1 MTAAATLARAGAP
14 PPALAASAPAG
25 EAAFYARREADGA
38 MTLNAMVEG
47 IHCGGCVAKIE
58 RALGQHPAVVSA
70 RVNLSTRRLALRWN
84 GAAELAEALAA
95 RVNALGFKFVP
106 YDPARLAAGDRAAES
121 RLLRALAVAG
131 FAAANVMLMSVA
143 IWAGRVEGME
153 PATRDMLH
161 WFSALIALP
170 ALIYSARP
178 FVHSAWGALR
188 RRSVN
193 MDVPIAVG
201 VALTAGMSLFETI
214 NGADHAYFDSAVSLV
229 FFLLLGRYLDLRARG
244 QARSAAERLLALN
257 ARSVTVVGRDGAAAS
272 VPAERV
278 TPGAVVLVA
287 SGERIGVDGTI
298 ADGRSE
304 VDTSLI
310 TGESVPAPV
319 KPGDLVY
326 AGAVNLGPALR
337 VTARAAGENT
347 LLAEIVRLMEAAEQK
362 KSRYIALADRVS
374 RLYAPVV
381 HLMALATFAG
391 WWLLMGETWQHSLVY
406 AIAVLIV
413 TCPCAL
419 GLAVPAVQV
428 IATGRLMRRGILLKS
443 GTALE
448 RLATA
453 DTVVFDK
460 TGTLTLGRPALAD
473 ADTFDAETLRLAAG
487 MARNS
492 AHPLAR
498 ALAQAAPDAPALD
511 GTREI
516 AGCGLAWPRPGGE
529 IRLGSRAWCGID
541 EDAAL
546 EGDERASA
554 MEMWLARPGLAP
566 VRFAFADAPRPDAAG
581 VIGALKRRG
590 YAVKLVSGDRAP
602 AVAAVAEAL
611 GIDDWRARVTPADK
625 TAFLA
630 GLAREGRRVLM
641 VGDGLNDAPALA
653 AAHVSVSP
661 SSAADISQTAA
672 DAVFQGERLG
682 AVLELIDTARAARRL
697 VRENI
702 GAAIV
707 YNFVAVPIAVL
718 GVLTPFLAAI
728 AMSGSSLAVVGNAL
742 RLARRRSSW
751 T

>member
-1 MTAAATLARAGAP
+1 MGSVAVLPPAAAAAP
-14 PPALAASAPAG
+14 PPPTPAG
-25 EAAFYARREADGA
+25 DAAFYARREADGA
-38 MTLNAMVEG
+38 TTLHAMVEG
-47 IHCGGCVAKIE
+47 IHCGGCVARIE
-58 RALGQHPAVVSA
+58 KALGQHPAVVSA
-70 RVNLSTRRLALRWN
+70 RVNLSTRRLALRWT
-84 GAAELAEALAA
+84 GAAELAETLAA
-95 RVNALGFKFVP
+95 KVSALGFKLVP
-106 YDPARLAAGDRAAES
+106 YDPARLAAGDKAGEG

-131 FAAANVMLMSVA
+131 FGMANVMLMSVA

-170 ALIYSARP
+170 VLIYAARP
-178 FVHSAWGALR
+178 FVHSAWGALK

-201 VALTAGMSLFETI
+201 VTLTAGMSLFETI
-214 NGADHAYFDSAVSLV
+214 NSSDHAYFDSAVALV

-244 QARSAAERLLALN
+244 QARSAAERLLTLN
-257 ARSVTVVGRDGAAAS
+257 ARSVTVVDKAGAVRS
-272 VPAERV
+272 MPAERV
-278 TPGAVVLVA
+278 APGATVLVA
-287 SGERIGVDGTI
+287 AGERIGVDGTI

-337 VTARAAGENT
+337 ITARAAGENT

-381 HLMALATFAG
+381 HLMALVTFAG
-391 WWLLMGETWQHSLVY
+391 WWLLAGETWQHSLVN

-460 TGTLTLGRPALAD
+460 TGTLTLGKPVLAD
-473 ADTFDAETLRLAAG
+473 AGAIDPEALRLAAG
-487 MARNS
+487 MARS
-492 AHPLAR
+492 STHPLAR
-498 ALAQAAPDAPALD
+498 ALAQSASVAPLIE

-516 AGCGLAWPRPGGE
+516 AGRGLSLLRPEGE
-529 IRLGSRAWCGID
+529 IRLGSRAWCGIS
-541 EDAAL
+541 EDH
-546 EGDERASA
+546 GDAG
-554 MEMWLARPGLAP
+554 MELWLARPGREPL
-566 VRFAFADAPRPDAAG
+566 RFAFADAPRSDAAA
-581 VIGALKRRG
+581 VIAALKQRG
-590 YAVKLVSGDRAP
+590 YGVALISGDRAP
-602 AVAAVAEAL
+602 AVQSIAHAL
-611 GIDDWRARVTPADK
+611 GIGDCHARMTPADK

-630 GLAREGRRVLM
+630 ALAREGKRVLM

-653 AAHVSVSP
+653 AAHVSISP

-672 DAVFQGERLG
+672 DAVFQGEKLG
-682 AVLELIDTARAARRL
+682 AVVELIDTAAASRRL
-697 VRENI
+697 VRQNI
-702 GAAIV
+702 AASIA
-707 YNFVAVPIAVL
+707 YNFVAVPVAIL
-718 GVLTPFLAAI
+718 GLLTPFLAAI

-742 RLARRRSSW
+742 RLARRRSRW

>member
-1 MTAAATLARAGAP
+1 MMTATAATLPRAAALAAAAT
-14 PPALAASAPAG
+14 APAG
-25 EAAFYARREADGA
+25 DAAFYARREADGT
-38 MTLNAMVEG
+38 MTIHAMVEG
-47 IHCGGCVAKIE
+47 VHCGGCVAKIE
-58 RALGQHPAVVSA
+58 RALGRHPAVVSA
-70 RVNLSTRRLALRWN
+70 RVNLSTRRLALRWI
-84 GAAELAEALAA
+84 GAAELAETLSAK
-95 RVNALGFKFVP
+95 VNGLGFKLVP
-106 YDPARLAAGDRAAES
+106 YDPARLAAGDKAAES
-121 RLLRALAVAG
+121 KLLRALAVAG
-131 FAAANVMLMSVA
+131 FAMANVMLMSIA

-153 PATRDMLH
+153 PSTRDMLH

-170 ALIYSARP
+170 ALIYAARP
-178 FVHSAWGALR
+178 FVQSAWGALKR
-188 RRSVN
+188 GSVN

-201 VALTAGMSLFETI
+201 VTLTASVSLFETI

-244 QARSAAERLLALN
+244 QAHSAAERLLALN
-257 ARSVTVVGRDGAAAS
+257 ARSVTLIGNDGATAS

-278 TPGAVVLVA
+278 APGTLVLVA
-287 SGERIGVDGTI
+287 SGERIGVDGAI
-298 ADGRSE
+298 VEGRSE

-337 VTARAAGENT
+337 VTARAAGGNT
-347 LLAEIVRLMEAAEQK
+347 LLAEIVRFMEAAEQK

-391 WWLLMGETWQHSLVY
+391 WWLLMGETWQHSLVH

-473 ADTFDAETLRLAAG
+473 AAKIDPEALRLAAG

-498 ALAQAAPDAPALD
+498 ALARATLGPVIEH
-511 GTREI
+511 TREV
-516 AGCGLAWPRPGGE
+516 AGCGLSLLRPEGE

-541 EDAAL
+541 EEDVDIADD
-546 EGDERASA
+546 DEAP
-554 MEMWLARPGLAP
+554 MELWLARPGLKP
-566 VRFAFADAPRPDAAG
+566 VHFAFADAPRPDAAK
-581 VIGALKRRG
+581 VIAALKRRG
-590 YAVKLVSGDRAP
+590 YGVKLISGDRAP
-602 AVAAVAEAL
+602 AVASVAHAL
-611 GIDDWRARVTPADK
+611 GIAEWRARVTPAEK
-625 TAFLA
+625 TAFLGA
-630 GLAREGRRVLM
+630 LAREGKKLLM

-661 SSAADISQTAA
+661 SSAADITQTAA

-682 AVLELIDTARAARRL
+682 AVMELLETAGTARRL

-707 YNFVAVPIAVL
+707 YNFLAVPIAVL
-718 GVLTPFLAAI
+718 GLLTPFLAAI

-742 RLARRRSSW
+742 RLARRRES
-751 T
+751 

>member
-1 MTAAATLARAGAP
+1 MNGSGAS
-14 PPALAASAPAG
+14 ALILPASAPARSAEPAG
-25 EAAFYARREADGA
+25 DAAFYARREADGA
-38 MTLNAMVEG
+38 LTLHAMVEG

-58 RALGQHPAVVSA
+58 RALAAHPAVISA
-70 RVNLSTRRLALRWN
+70 RVNLSTRRLALRWR
-84 GAAELAEALAA
+84 GAADLAA
-95 RVNALGFKFVP
+95 ALVAKVDALGFKAVP
-106 YDPARLAAGDRAAES
+106 YDPARLARADRAAETT
-121 RLLRALAVAG
+121 LLRALAVAG
-131 FAAANVMLMSVA
+131 FAAANVMLLSVA

-161 WFSALIALP
+161 WFSAMIALP
-170 ALIYSARP
+170 ALIYAVRP
-178 FVHSAWGALR
+178 FVHSAWRALR
-188 RRSVN
+188 RGGVN

-201 VALTAGMSLFETI
+201 VTLTAGMSLFETF
-214 NGADHAYFDSAVSLV
+214 NGAEHAYFDSAVSLV

-257 ARSVTVVGRDGAAAS
+257 ARSVTLIEGNGATSTVA
-272 VPAERV
+272 AERV
-278 TPGAVVLVA
+278 APGSIVLVA
-287 SGERIGVDGTI
+287 PGERIGIDGVV
-298 ADGRSE
+298 ALGQSD

-319 KPGDLVY
+319 KPGDAVY
-326 AGAVNLGPALR
+326 AGAINLGAPLR

-347 LLAEIVRLMEAAEQK
+347 LLAEIVRLMEAAEQR

-381 HLMALATFAG
+381 HLMALLTFAG
-391 WWLLMGETWQHSLVY
+391 WWLAMGAPWQDSLVN

-448 RLATA
+448 RLAVV

-460 TGTLTLGRPALAD
+460 TGTLTLGKPALAD
-473 ADTFDAETLRLAAG
+473 AAAIAPDALRLAAG

-498 ALAQAAPDAPALD
+498 ALVQAADMPALE
-511 GTREI
+511 GVREI
-516 AGCGLAWPRPGGE
+516 SGAGLSLLMPEGE
-529 IRLGSRAWCGID
+529 VRLGSRAWCGVA
-541 EDAAL
+541 E
-546 EGDERASA
+546 DEREGA
-554 MEMWLARPGLAP
+554 MELWLTRPGRAP
-566 VRFAFADAPRPDAAG
+566 SRFAFADAPRPDAAA
-581 VIGALKRRG
+581 VVAALKSRG
-590 YAVKLVSGDRAP
+590 YGVKLISGDRRP
-602 AVAAVAEAL
+602 AVATVAATL
-611 GIDDWRARVTPADK
+611 GIEDWAARVSPAEK
-625 TAFLA
+625 TSFLD
-630 GLAREGRRVLM
+630 GLAREGRKVLM

-653 AAHVSVSP
+653 AAHVSASP

-672 DAVFQGERLG
+672 DAVFQGAQLA
-682 AVLELIDTARAARRL
+682 AVLDLLSTAAAARGL
-697 VRENI
+697 VRQNI
-702 GAAIV
+702 GAAIA
-707 YNFVAVPIAVL
+707 YNMVAVPFAVL
-718 GVLTPFLAAI
+718 GLLTPFLAAI

-742 RLARRRSSW
+742 RLARRRAKW

>member
-1 MTAAATLARAGAP
+1 MDAAAA
-14 PPALAASAPAG
+14 ALPCPSAPA
-25 EAAFYARREADGA
+25 ERELAVNTAFYARREADGL
-38 MTLNAMVEG
+38 MTLDAMVEG
-47 IHCGGCVAKIE
+47 IHCGACVAKIE
-58 RALGQHPAVVSA
+58 HALGQHPAVVAA
-70 RVNLSTRRLALRWN
+70 RVNLSTRRLALRWR
-84 GAAELAEALAA
+84 GAAELADALADK
-95 RVNALGFKFVP
+95 VSSLGFKLVP
-106 YDPARLAAGDRAAES
+106 YDPARLAAGDKTAEGK
-121 RLLRALAVAG
+121 LLRALAVAG

-170 ALIYSARP
+170 ALVYAARP
-178 FVHSAWGALR
+178 FVHSAWGALK

-214 NGADHAYFDSAVSLV
+214 NSADHAYFDSAVSLV

-257 ARSVTVVGRDGAAAS
+257 ARSVTVVGRGGATQA

-278 TPGAVVLVA
+278 APGSLVLVA
-287 SGERIGVDGTI
+287 AGERIGVDGTV
-298 ADGRSE
+298 AEGRSE
-304 VDTSLI
+304 VDTSLV

-319 KPGDLVY
+319 KPGDLVF
-326 AGAVNLGPALR
+326 AGSVNLGPALR
-337 VTARAAGENT
+337 IKARAAGENT

-381 HLMALATFAG
+381 HLMALATFVG
-391 WWLLMGETWQHSLVY
+391 WWLLAGQTWQHSLVN

-448 RLATA
+448 RLAA
-453 DTVVFDK
+453 VDTVVFDK
-460 TGTLTLGRPALAD
+460 TGTLTLGRPALTGA
-473 ADTFDAETLRLAAG
+473 ATINPAALRLAAG

-492 AHPLAR
+492 THPLAR
-498 ALAQAAPDAPALD
+498 ALVRAAPDAPAIE
-511 GTREI
+511 GTREV
-516 AGCGLAWPRPGGE
+516 AGAGLALPRPGGE
-529 IRLGSRAWCGID
+529 LRLGNRAWCGIA
-541 EDAAL
+541 EDASQA
-546 EGDERASA
+546 A
-554 MEMWLARPGLAP
+554 MELWLARPGAAP
-566 VRFAFADAPRPDAAG
+566 LRFAFADAPRPDAAE
-581 VIGALKRRG
+581 VVAALKRRG
-590 YAVKLVSGDRAP
+590 YGVSLISGDRAP
-602 AVAAVAEAL
+602 VVAEVAHVL
-611 GIDDWRARVTPADK
+611 GIAEWRARVTPPEKA
-625 TAFLA
+625 AFLA
-630 GLAREGRRVLM
+630 ALAREGKKVLM

-653 AAHVSVSP
+653 AAHVSASP

-672 DAVFQGERLG
+672 DAVFQGAKLG
-682 AVLELIDTARAARRL
+682 AVVELIDTAAASRRL
-697 VRENI
+697 VRQNI
-702 GAAIV
+702 AASIA
-707 YNFVAVPIAVL
+707 YNLVAVPIAIL
-718 GVLTPFLAAI
+718 GLLTPFLAAI

-742 RLARRRSSW
+742 RLARRRSP
-751 T
+751 

>member
-1 MTAAATLARAGAP
+1 MDGAVQ
-14 PPALAASAPAG
+14 ALPRPAASESGALTAPAQTG
-25 EAAFYARREADGA
+25 DAAFYARREADGA
-38 MTLNAMVEG
+38 MTLHAMVEG
-47 IHCGGCVAKIE
+47 VHCGGCVAKIE

-84 GAAELAEALAA
+84 GAAELAETLAA
-95 RVNALGFKFVP
+95 KVSALGFKVVP
-106 YDPARLAAGDRAAES
+106 YDPTRLATADKAAEGK
-121 RLLRALAVAG
+121 LLRALAVAG
-131 FAAANVMLMSVA
+131 FAMANVMLMSLA
-143 IWAGRVEGME
+143 IWAGRDEGME
-153 PATRDMLH
+153 AATRDMLH

-170 ALIYSARP
+170 ALIYAARP
-178 FVHSAWGALR
+178 FVHSAWGALK

-201 VALTAGMSLFETI
+201 VTLTAGMSLFQTI
-214 NGADHAYFDSAVSLV
+214 HGADHAYFDSAVSLV

-244 QARSAAERLLALN
+244 QARSAAERLLTLN
-257 ARSVTVVGRDGAAAS
+257 ARAVTVVDTAGAAHT

-278 TPGAVVLVA
+278 APGAVVLVA

-298 ADGRSE
+298 AEGRSE

-310 TGESVPAPV
+310 TGESVLAPV

-326 AGAVNLGPALR
+326 AGAVNLGAALR

-381 HLMALATFAG
+381 HLMALITFAG
-391 WWLLMGETWQHSLVY
+391 WWLLVGAPWQDSLVN

-453 DTVVFDK
+453 DTIVFDK
-460 TGTLTLGRPALAD
+460 TGTLTLGKPVLTGAD
-473 ADTFDAETLRLAAG
+473 AIDPEALRLAAG

-498 ALAQAAPDAPALD
+498 ALAQAASAAPAIE
-511 GTREI
+511 GVREVP
-516 AGCGLAWPRPGGE
+516 GCGLSLQRRDDE
-529 IRLGSRAWCGID
+529 IRLGSRAWCGIA
-541 EDAAL
+541 EDDG
-546 EGDERASA
+546 EGA
-554 MEMWLARPGLAP
+554 MELWLARPGVAHL
-566 VRFAFADAPRPDAAG
+566 RFAFADAPRPDAAA
-581 VIGALKRRG
+581 VIAALKRRG
-590 YAVKLVSGDRAP
+590 YDVKLISGDRTP
-602 AVAAVAEAL
+602 AVAAVASAL
-611 GIDDWRARVTPADK
+611 GIAEWQARVAPADK
-625 TAFLA
+625 TAFLNT
-630 GLAREGRRVLM
+630 LARQGKKVLM

-672 DAVFQGERLG
+672 DAVFQGEKLG
-682 AVLELIDTARAARRL
+682 AVIELIDTAAAARRL
-697 VRENI
+697 VRQNI

-707 YNFVAVPIAVL
+707 YNCVAVPIAVF
-718 GVLTPFLAAI
+718 GFLTPFLAAI

-742 RLARRRSSW
+742 RLARRRASW